1 MKNKNQKLKNII
13 SNYDK
18 YDELNEDQLDNMIF
32 EEAYLLDVYKKNMQN
47 TSNKNNI
54 NWMRKMSNHTEN
66 NN

>member
-32 EEAYLLDVYKKNMQN
+32 EEAYLLDVYKKNMQKFV
-47 TSNKNNI
+47 S
-54 NWMRKMSNHTEN
+54 
-66 NN
+66 